1 MDFEQYMAGCL
12 SFDVNEYFARYIA
25 TTSGVKIYTK
35 LLSYYAT
42 NEISINHYAYCF
54 IQRMCSHRLDQQY
67 HVPSKPVKISNLTV
81 NNVSN
86 ISRVTGDGFNANT
99 NATATTAIATATATA
114 TAEIKDASKNNNR
127 ALLSQL
133 VTCF

>member
-12 SFDVNEYFARYIA
+12 SFDVNEYFERFIA

-54 IQRMCSHRLDQQY
+54 IQRMCSHRLDQHY

-81 NNVSN
+81 SNVSN
-86 ISRVTGDGFNANT
+86 ISRVTGDGFHANT
-99 NATATTAIATATATA
+99 NATATATTAIATATATA
-114 TAEIKDASKNNNR
+114 EIKDAGKNNNHE
-127 ALLSQL
+127 LLFL
-133 VTCF
+133 N